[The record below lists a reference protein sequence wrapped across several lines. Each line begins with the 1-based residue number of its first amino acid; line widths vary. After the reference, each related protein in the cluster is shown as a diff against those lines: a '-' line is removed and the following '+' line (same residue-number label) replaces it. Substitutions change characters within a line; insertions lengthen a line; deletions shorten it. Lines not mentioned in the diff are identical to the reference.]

1 LELLR
6 TGAPFVVVDRNEA
19 RVEMALRAVGI
30 SRAKGLVSAPATDAD
45 NLFVILSAKQLS
57 SFGVPCHG
65 NNRDGFGSFH

>member
-1 LELLR
+1 
-6 TGAPFVVVDRNEA
+6 
-19 RVEMALRAVGI
+19 MALRAVGI